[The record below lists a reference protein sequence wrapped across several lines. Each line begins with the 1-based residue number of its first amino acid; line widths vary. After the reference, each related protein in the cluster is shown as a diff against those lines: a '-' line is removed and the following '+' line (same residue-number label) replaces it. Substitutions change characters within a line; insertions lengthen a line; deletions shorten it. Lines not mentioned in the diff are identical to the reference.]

1 MHPGSHKSG
10 VIFRMRQPSPPPES
24 PLPEGQTL
32 PDQEVAQ
39 VTTFPPSTSSDTE
52 SDAAPLEIEAYDVSR
67 DPDAGVPIEM
77 TAGTVIFV
85 NGYTLQRL
93 LPNTSSYV
101 LRRALKI
108 HYCSA
113 ETLLPW
119 TMDGVVPMT
128 ADNRDIVMIAG
139 KDPYA
144 YKGTAEHA
152 VARAH
157 MKHTE

>member
-1 MHPGSHKSG
+1 
-10 VIFRMRQPSPPPES
+10 
-24 PLPEGQTL
+24 
-32 PDQEVAQ
+32 
-39 VTTFPPSTSSDTE
+39 
-52 SDAAPLEIEAYDVSR
+52 
-67 DPDAGVPIEM
+67 M